1 MAFQFASSVPHDSM
15 NKDLWVKRMIESGIR
30 NFEYSCGPFPP
41 VRELKRNI
49 EFLLP
54 HIEAGEIA
62 FPSIHM
68 PAWYSYEAPA
78 QENDFERDICFRR
91 FVNFIETAAPL
102 GMKHLTIHPGAG
114 PEGQTRESSI
124 AALRN
129 TLERLAVTAAEHG
142 MSLNLELCPRR
153 SIGKFPEE
161 MEKVMKDLPDTVGL
175 CFDVNHAGEFWA
187 EIPEWIARLGKYI
200 RTFHISDCDEFDE
213 CHWMPGVGVLDWEK
227 IMKEIRRL
235 GSDFLLIYEIDHGGM
250 RPPVSQQ
257 REMDPRF
264 FFKAVKA
271 NMEWLDTVG
280 K

>member
-1 MAFQFASSVPHDSM
+1 MGGEGVARDARMAKRHSV
-15 NKDLWVKRMIESGIR
+15 RMSRHE
-30 NFEYSCGPFPP
+30 
-41 VRELKRNI
+41 V
-49 EFLLP
+49 
-54 HIEAGEIA
+54 
-62 FPSIHM
+62 
-68 PAWYSYEAPA
+68 W
-78 QENDFERDICFRR
+78 
-91 FVNFIETAAPL
+91 
-102 GMKHLTIHPGAG
+102 

-153 SIGKFPEE
+153 SIGKLPEE

-175 CFDVNHAGEFWA
+175 CFDVNHAGDRWA

-213 CHWMPGVGVLDWEK
+213 CHWMPGIGVLDWER
-227 IMKEIRRL
+227 IMTGIRKL
-235 GSDFLLIYEIDHGGM
+235 GRDFLLIYEIDHGGM

-264 FFKAVKA
+264 FFKALKA